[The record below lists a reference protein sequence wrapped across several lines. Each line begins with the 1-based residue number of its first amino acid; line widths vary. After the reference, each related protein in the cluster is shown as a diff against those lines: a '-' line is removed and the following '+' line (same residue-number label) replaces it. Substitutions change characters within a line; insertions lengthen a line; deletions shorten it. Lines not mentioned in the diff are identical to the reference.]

1 MSLHLHLLQ
10 PHLATSQHQRPPPRC
25 VAAAASKKQQQKPK
39 RRKPKQQQPISQR
52 ISYIEEEY
60 EDEFE
65 APRSGPAADIRL
77 VPGTRVPKA
86 PAPKSAPASAEVA
99 PEDLYPVFPK
109 PPKAVERLPG
119 SSKWSWD
126 DETSGAG
133 QQRQQQGGA
142 AAERLW
148 NPKTGFMRTRAE
160 LEQEQAAAAAAAVA
174 SSQPQPGATQ
184 AATQPVAS
192 NSSSSSSSSSSGVV
206 ERLQDVPNPLQAPQL
221 PRSALANSAAAA
233 AAGQQ
238 QPASGEL
245 PAVCRGQVL
254 TSCALTAAAM
264 AGAAVGLSVLV
275 APRSA
280 ALLGTSQQAVDR
292 LLQLPPGLQDV
303 QQLGVMLGAAAA
315 VTAARFA
322 LQQQWPEFREASDR
336 SNQQVLTSLGWPDVV
351 LVALLSGVSEELLF
365 RWALI
370 GCTWPDARGVLL
382 SGAVFGVLHMSGGRN
397 AAFAAW
403 ASAVGCLY
411 GAAFL
416 ATGNVWV
423 PAGAHAIANFASA
436 AAWISNNRQK

>member
-1 MSLHLHLLQ
+1 MRRHGRRLLAQ
-10 PHLATSQHQRPPPRC
+10 QQTSGSCPARVCQRHQHPSPHQQVQVGAAST
-25 VAAAASKKQQQKPK
+25 AAAAAALLALLGLAAHGPEAARMVPLLHKVDAPCHCKQT
-39 RRKPKQQQPISQR
+39 
-52 ISYIEEEY
+52 
-60 EDEFE
+60 
-65 APRSGPAADIRL
+65 AAL
-77 VPGTRVPKA
+77 TPLCLSLSVGLP
-86 PAPKSAPASAEVA
+86 AEVA

-126 DETSGAG
+126 NEQSPAG
-133 QQRQQQGGA
+133 QQQQDGA
-142 AAERLW
+142 APERLW

-160 LEQEQAAAAAAAVA
+160 LEQEQAAAAASSQQPPGAAQAPTQPIA
-174 SSQPQPGATQ
+174 SSTGG
-184 AATQPVAS
+184 
-192 NSSSSSSSSSSGVV
+192 SSSSSSGVV

-221 PRSALANSAAAA
+221 PPSALANSAAA
-233 AAGQQ
+233 GE

-245 PAVCRGQVL
+245 PAVGRGQVL

-264 AGAAVGLSVLV
+264 AGAAAGLSVLV

-280 ALLGTSQQAVDR
+280 ALLGSSQEAVDR
-292 LLQLPPGLQDV
+292 LLQLPPGV
-303 QQLGVMLGAAAA
+303 QGMQQVGVMLGAAAV
-315 VTAARFA
+315 VTAARFV
-322 LQQQWPEFREASDR
+322 LKQQWPEFREASDR

-370 GCTWPDARGVLL
+370 TCTWPDARGVLL
-382 SGAVFGVLHMSGGRN
+382 SGAVFGVLHVSGGRN

-436 AAWISNNRQK
+436 AAWISTNRQK